1 MTMRITLLRTT
12 LAGVLTILATA
23 TIAAQPATPPQ
34 RSPDAAPAAVDH
46 RSAEETRQRLRDVL
60 EQYPPSVAQ
69 VLRLDPS
76 LLTKP
81 EYLTS
86 YPSLAVFLAQHPEIA
101 HNPVFFLGD
110 ARLNGADGGR
120 SQAIRAVQEAMAGL
134 AFFLA
139 FMTLLGV
146 LVWFVR
152 AGIEFRRW
160 LRATTIQTDA
170 HMKLVDRMASNDD
183 LMAYIQSPA
192 GQRFLASSPVA
203 IDTVPSI
210 VGGPL
215 NRILWSVQ
223 AGLVLAAAGV
233 GLWFAK
239 TSVIE
244 EAAQVLHVV
253 SLLAIALG
261 VGFVLSALVSYALSR
276 QLGLMETQAPH
287 A

>member
-1 MTMRITLLRTT
+1 MRITLLRTA
-12 LAGVLTILATA
+12 LAGALTIIPIA
-23 TIAAQPATPPQ
+23 TITAQPRPPVT
-34 RSPDAAPAAVDH
+34 RPEDPRTVAPDE
-46 RSAEETRQRLRDVL
+46 RNAEQTRERLREVL
-60 EQYPPSVAQ
+60 DQYPPSVTQ

-81 EYLTS
+81 DYLTT
-86 YPSLAVFLAQHPEIA
+86 YPSLAVFLAQHPEVA

-110 ARLNGADGGR
+110 ARLNSADGGR

-139 FMTLLGV
+139 FMTLVGV
-146 LVWFVR
+146 VVWFVR

-170 HMKLVDRMASNDD
+170 HMKLVDRMASNEE

-192 GQRFLASSPVA
+192 GQRFLTSSPVA
-203 IDTVPSI
+203 IAAAPNTV
-210 VGGPL
+210 GAPL

-223 AGLVLAAAGV
+223 AGVVLAAAGV

-244 EAAQVLHVV
+244 EAAQVLQVV

-276 QLGLMETQAPH
+276 QLGLVEPQAPH

>member
-1 MTMRITLLRTT
+1 MTMRITLLRTA
-12 LAGVLTILATA
+12 LVGALTMLPGA
-23 TIAAQPATPPQ
+23 TIAAQPRTPAARP
-34 RSPDAAPAAVDH
+34 PDAAPSVDE

-60 EQYPPSVAQ
+60 EQYPPSVPQ

-81 EYLTS
+81 DYLTT
-86 YPSLAVFLAQHPEIA
+86 YPSLAAFLAQHPEVA
-101 HNPVFFLGD
+101 HNPIFFLGE

-120 SQAIRAVQEAMAGL
+120 RQAIQAAQEVMAGV

-139 FMTLLGV
+139 FMTMVCV
-146 LVWFVR
+146 LVWLVR
-152 AGIEFRRW
+152 AAIEYRRW

-170 HMKLVDRMASNDD
+170 HMKLVDRLASNDD
-183 LMAYIQSPA
+183 LMAYMQSPA

-203 IDTVPSI
+203 IDAAPNTV
-210 VGGPL
+210 GAPL

-223 AGLVLAAAGV
+223 AGVVLAASGV

-239 TSVIE
+239 TSVID
-244 EAAQVLHVV
+244 EAAQVLHVI

-261 VGFVLSALVSYALSR
+261 VGFVLSALLSYALSR
-276 QLGLMETQAPH
+276 QLGLVETQAPH